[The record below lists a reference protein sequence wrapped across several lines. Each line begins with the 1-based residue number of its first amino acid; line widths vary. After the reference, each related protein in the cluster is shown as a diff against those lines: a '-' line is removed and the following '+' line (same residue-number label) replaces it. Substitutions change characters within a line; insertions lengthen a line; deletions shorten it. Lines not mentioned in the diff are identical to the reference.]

1 MILSCTATFL
11 SLTCKIK
18 LVLTYLEK
26 IMQKIL
32 NVALDNRSYPITI
45 GENLLSQFEHFKLHS
60 GQRVLVVTNDT
71 IAPIYL
77 QHLLDMLEAHGVK
90 TDSVIVPDG
99 EQYKTMETWNQIL
112 TALLANNHTRSSILV
127 ALGGGVIGDVAGF
140 AASAYQRGIKFI
152 QVPTTLLSQVDSS
165 VGGKTAINHPLGKN
179 MIGAFYQPQ
188 SVVIDINCLKTLPQR
203 ELSAGLAEVIKYGI
217 IMDSA
222 FFNWLETHI
231 DDLLNLDVDALSY
244 CIYRCCELKAQ
255 VVAADETEQDMR
267 AILNLG
273 HTYGHAIEAE
283 LGYGN
288 WLHGEAVSVGMLMA
302 AQTAKLL
309 GLLADKDIERIKN
322 LLIKAKLPVKRPEQM
337 TIESYIPHMLR
348 DKKVISG
355 KLRLV
360 IPTKIGQVEV
370 MDGIEKSVVLES
382 INNS

>member
-1 MILSCTATFL
+1 
-11 SLTCKIK
+11 
-18 LVLTYLEK
+18 
-26 IMQKIL
+26 MQKIL
-32 NVALDNRSYPITI
+32 DVALENRSYPITI
-45 GENLLSQFEHFKLHS
+45 GENLLNQFEHFKLHS
-60 GQRVLVVTNDT
+60 GQRVLIATNDT
-71 IAPIYL
+71 IAPLYL
-77 QHLLDMLEAHGVK
+77 QHLIDMLEAHGIK
-90 TDSVIVPDG
+90 TDFVIVPDG

-112 TALLANNHTRSSILV
+112 TALLANNHTRNSILI

-188 SVVIDINCLKTLPQR
+188 AVVIDINCLKTLPPR

-217 IMDSA
+217 IMDSE

-244 CIYRCCELKAQ
+244 CIYNCCKLKAQ

-309 GLLADKDIERIKN
+309 GKLTDKDIERIKN
-322 LLIKAKLPVKRPEQM
+322 LLIKAKLPVKRPERM

-348 DKKVISG
+348 DKKVLSG
-355 KLRLV
+355 QIRLV
-360 IPTKIGQVEV
+360 LPTKIGAVEV
-370 MDGIEKSVVLES
+370 IDVVDKQLILEAISS
-382 INNS
+382 I

>member
-1 MILSCTATFL
+1 
-11 SLTCKIK
+11 
-18 LVLTYLEK
+18 
-26 IMQKIL
+26 
-32 NVALDNRSYPITI
+32 
-45 GENLLSQFEHFKLHS
+45 
-60 GQRVLVVTNDT
+60 
-71 IAPIYL
+71 
-77 QHLLDMLEAHGVK
+77 
-90 TDSVIVPDG
+90 
-99 EQYKTMETWNQIL
+99 METWNQIL
-112 TALLANNHTRSSILV
+112 TALLANNHTRNSILI

-188 SVVIDINCLKTLPQR
+188 AVVIDINCLKTLPPR

-217 IMDSA
+217 IMDSE

-244 CIYRCCELKAQ
+244 CIYHCCKLKAQ

-309 GLLADKDIERIKN
+309 GKLTDKDIERIKN
-322 LLIKAKLPVKRPEQM
+322 LLIKAKLPVKRPERM

-348 DKKVISG
+348 DKKVLSG
-355 KLRLV
+355 QIRLV
-360 IPTKIGQVEV
+360 LPTKIGAVEV
-370 MDGIEKSVVLES
+370 IDVVDKQLILEAISS
-382 INNS
+382 I

>member
-1 MILSCTATFL
+1 
-11 SLTCKIK
+11 
-18 LVLTYLEK
+18 
-26 IMQKIL
+26 MQKIL
-32 NVALDNRSYPITI
+32 NVALANRSYPIAI
-45 GENLLSQFEHFKLHS
+45 GENLLSEFQHFKLKQ
-60 GQRVLVVTNDT
+60 GQRVLIVTNET

-77 QHLLDMLEAHGVK
+77 QALIDMLENNGVK

-99 EQYKTMETWNQIL
+99 EKYKTMETWNIIL
-112 TALLANNHTRSSILV
+112 TALLANNHTRNTILI

-152 QVPTTLLSQVDSS
+152 QVPTTLLAQVDSS

-188 SVVIDINCLKTLPQR
+188 SVVIDLNCLKTLPQR

-217 IMDSA
+217 ILDEA
-222 FFNWLETHI
+222 FFNWLESHI
-231 DDLLNLDVDALSY
+231 EDLLNLEVNALSY

-273 HTYGHAIEAE
+273 HTFGHAIEAE

-302 AQTAKLL
+302 AHTAKLL
-309 GLLADKDIERIKN
+309 GKLTINDIERIKN
-322 LLIKAKLPVKRPEQM
+322 LLIRAKLPVKRPTQM
-337 TIESYIPHMLR
+337 SVESYLPHMLR
-348 DKKVISG
+348 DKKVLSG
-355 KLRLV
+355 QLRLV
-360 IPTKIGQVEV
+360 LPTKIGHVQVL
-370 MDGIEKSVVLES
+370 DGIDKNVVFES
-382 INNS
+382 IKLT

>member
-222 FFNWLETHI
+222 FFSWLETHI

-288 WLHGEAVSVGMLMA
+288 WLHGEAVSVGMLIA

-337 TIESYIPHMLR
+337 AIESYIPHMLR